1 MKYPEA
7 KVLVSELLQE
17 YDDILILDTKAPELL
32 KKYSQE
38 QVVTKLCQ
46 KGFGL
51 SDIYT
56 VLRRR

>member
-1 MKYPEA
+1 MKYSEA

-17 YDDILILDTKAPELL
+17 YDDGEILEKKAPELL
-32 KKYSQE
+32 KKYTQE

-46 KGFGL
+46 KGFSL